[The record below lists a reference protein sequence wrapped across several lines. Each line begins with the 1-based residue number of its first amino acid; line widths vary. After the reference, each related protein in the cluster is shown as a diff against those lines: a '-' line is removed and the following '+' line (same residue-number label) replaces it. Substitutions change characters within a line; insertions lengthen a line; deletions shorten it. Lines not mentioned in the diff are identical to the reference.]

1 MNHLHLEA
9 WEKPTLQQAEYFTCI
24 NWKSL
29 GNKERFEFK
38 TEEQA
43 TKKAESILKEDN
55 KAKILI
61 YAVKGTSQ
69 ALINTFRGKGLT

>member
-1 MNHLHLEA
+1 MLHLEE

-24 NWKSL
+24 NWKPL

-43 TKKAESILKEDN
+43 TKKA
-55 KAKILI
+55 
-61 YAVKGTSQ
+61 KGI
-69 ALINTFRGKGLT
+69 ADKKKK